1 MTLPGNR
8 APHLDSLLQ
17 PASVAV
23 VGARDDTSRARFD
36 IGSLEQVAE
45 GALQVFAESAGLD
58 SLDLNP
64 VVINEVGATIVD
76 AKATPRVAR
85 EVRA

>member
-23 VGARDDTSRARFD
+23 VGARDDGREAQINAVAARF
-36 IGSLEQVAE
+36 GMTVL
-45 GALQVFAESAGLD
+45 GP
-58 SLDLNP
+58 N
-64 VVINEVGATIVD
+64 TIVD
-76 AKATPRVAR
+76 AKATTLAR
-85 EVRA
+85 EVPA